1 MSNILI
7 IKLGS
12 LGDVVQISGA
22 LRDIREH
29 HQNEKITILTTSK
42 YLNLFKNCPYVDDCL
57 EDERLPRYNVF
68 YLLRLKKSIN
78 SLNFNKVY
86 DLQNSN
92 RTNFY
97 KKFLFNIKDWS
108 SSKDIPENKYNNS
121 VLQRFDEQLR
131 KSNIQTRYTLKPD
144 FSWAAVHTNNYN
156 LDTNKKYILFFP
168 FCSKDLNHKRW
179 PYFSELINLIKQN
192 HSQYELVVAPG
203 PGEIEEA
210 KSFKIRVAL
219 NNNSALDFFELASL
233 IKKSHLVIANDTGPA
248 HMAAHLGAKGFAL
261 FGPHTTPEKVS
272 IEREKFIALQTTD
285 LKSLFADRVY
295 ALIKSSITKLRRLA
309 YFLITSFQ

>member
-29 HQNEKITILTTSK
+29 HKSEKITILTTSK
-42 YLNLFKNCPYVDDCL
+42 YLNLFKNCPYIDDCL
-57 EDERLPRYNVF
+57 EDERLPRYNIF
-68 YLLRLKKSIN
+68 YLFRLRKIIN

-92 RTNFY
+92 RTGFY
-97 KKFLFNIKDWS
+97 RKFLFNIKEWS

-131 KSNIQTRYTLKPD
+131 KSNIQTLYTLKPD
-144 FSWAAVHTNNYN
+144 FSWAAEKANSYN
-156 LDTNKKYILFFP
+156 LDTDKKYVLFFP
-168 FCSKDLNHKRW
+168 FCSKDLIHKRW
-179 PYFSELINLIKQN
+179 PYFSELINLIKKN
-192 HSQYELVVAPG
+192 HPQYALVVAPG

-210 KSFKIRVAL
+210 KSLDIKIAL
-219 NNNSALDFFELASL
+219 NNNLPLNFFELASL

-248 HMAAHLGAKGFAL
+248 HMAAHLGARGFTL

-272 IEREKFIALQTTD
+272 IERKKFIALQTMD

-295 ALIKSSITKLRRLA
+295 ALIKSSI
-309 YFLITSFQ
+309 IN

>member
-29 HQNEKITILTTSK
+29 HKNEKITILTTSK

-57 EDERLPRYNVF
+57 EDERLPRYNIF
-68 YLLRLKKSIN
+68 YLLRLRKIVN

-92 RTNFY
+92 RTSFY
-97 KKFLFNIKDWS
+97 RKFLFNVKDWS
-108 SSKDIPENKYNNS
+108 SSKDIPENKYNIS

-131 KSNIQTRYTLKPD
+131 KSNIQTLYTLKPD
-144 FSWAAVHTNNYN
+144 FSWAAEKANSYN
-156 LDTNKKYILFFP
+156 LDTDKKYVLFFP
-168 FCSKDLNHKRW
+168 FCSKDLIHKRW
-179 PYFSELINLIKQN
+179 PYFSELINLIQKN
-192 HSQYELVVAPG
+192 HPQYELVVAPG

-210 KSFKIRVAL
+210 KSLDIKIAL
-219 NNNSALDFFELASL
+219 NNNSPLNFFELASL

-248 HMAAHLGAKGFAL
+248 HMAAHLGARGFTL

-272 IEREKFIALQTTD
+272 IEREKFIALQTMD

-295 ALIKSSITKLRRLA
+295 ALIKSSITN
-309 YFLITSFQ
+309 

>member
-29 HQNEKITILTTSK
+29 HKNEKITILTTSK
-42 YLNLFKNCPYVDDCL
+42 YINLFKNCPYVDNCL
-57 EDERLPRYNVF
+57 EDERLPRYNIF
-68 YLLRLKKSIN
+68 YLLRLRKIIN

-97 KKFLFNIKDWS
+97 RKFLFNVKNWS
-108 SSKDIPENKYNNS
+108 SSRDIPENKYNNS

-131 KSNIQTRYTLKPD
+131 KSNIKTIYTSKPD
-144 FSWAAVHTNNYN
+144 FSWAAEKANNYN
-156 LDTNKKYILFFP
+156 LDTDKKYILFFP
-168 FCSKDLNHKRW
+168 FCSRDLIHKRW

-192 HSQYELVVAPG
+192 HPEYSLVVAPG

-210 KSFKIRVAL
+210 KSLDIKIAI
-219 NNNSALDFFELASL
+219 NNNLPLNFFELASL

-248 HMAAHLGAKGFAL
+248 HMAAHLGARGFTL

-272 IEREKFIALQTTD
+272 IEREKFIALQTMD

-295 ALIKSSITKLRRLA
+295 ALIKSSI
-309 YFLITSFQ
+309 IN

>member
-29 HQNEKITILTTSK
+29 HKNEKITILTTSK

-57 EDERLPRYNVF
+57 EDERLPRYNIF
-68 YLLRLKKSIN
+68 YLLRLRKIIN

-92 RTNFY
+92 RTSFY
-97 KKFLFNIKDWS
+97 RKFLFNIKEWS

-131 KSNIQTRYTLKPD
+131 KSNIQTLYTLKPD
-144 FSWAAVHTNNYN
+144 FSWAAEKANSYN
-156 LDTNKKYILFFP
+156 LDTDKKYVLFFP
-168 FCSKDLNHKRW
+168 FCSKDLIHKRW
-179 PYFSELINLIKQN
+179 PYFSELINLIKKN
-192 HSQYELVVAPG
+192 HPQYALVVAPG

-210 KSFKIRVAL
+210 KSLDIKIAL
-219 NNNSALDFFELASL
+219 NNNLPLNFFELASL

-248 HMAAHLGAKGFAL
+248 HMAAHLGARGFTL

-272 IEREKFIALQTTD
+272 IEREKFIALQTMD

-295 ALIKSSITKLRRLA
+295 ALIKSSITN
-309 YFLITSFQ
+309 

>member
-29 HQNEKITILTTSK
+29 HKNEKITILTTSK
-42 YLNLFKNCPYVDDCL
+42 YINLFKNCPYVDNCL
-57 EDERLPRYNVF
+57 EDERLPRYNIF
-68 YLLRLKKSIN
+68 YLLRLRKIIN

-97 KKFLFNIKDWS
+97 RKFLFNVKNWS
-108 SSKDIPENKYNNS
+108 SSRDIPENKYNNS

-131 KSNIQTRYTLKPD
+131 KSNIKTLYTLKPD
-144 FSWAAVHTNNYN
+144 FSWAAEKANNYN
-156 LDTNKKYILFFP
+156 LNTDKKYILFFP
-168 FCSKDLNHKRW
+168 FCSRDLIHKRW

-192 HSQYELVVAPG
+192 HPEYSLVVAPG

-210 KSFKIRVAL
+210 KSLDIKIAI
-219 NNNSALDFFELASL
+219 NNNLPLNFFELASL

-248 HMAAHLGAKGFAL
+248 HMAAHLGARGFAL

-272 IEREKFIALQTTD
+272 IEREKFIALQTME
-285 LKSLFADRVY
+285 LKSLSADRVY
-295 ALIKSSITKLRRLA
+295 ALIKSSI
-309 YFLITSFQ
+309 IN

>member
-29 HQNEKITILTTSK
+29 HKNEKITILTTSK
-42 YLNLFKNCPYVDDCL
+42 YINLFKNCPYVDNCL
-57 EDERLPRYNVF
+57 EDERLPRYNIF
-68 YLLRLKKSIN
+68 YLLRLRKIIN

-97 KKFLFNIKDWS
+97 RKFLFNVKNWS
-108 SSKDIPENKYNNS
+108 SSRDIPENKYNNS

-131 KSNIQTRYTLKPD
+131 KSNIQTLYTLKPD
-144 FSWAAVHTNNYN
+144 FSWAAEKANNYN
-156 LDTNKKYILFFP
+156 LDTDKKYILFFP
-168 FCSKDLNHKRW
+168 FCSRDLIHKRW

-192 HSQYELVVAPG
+192 HPEYSLVVAPG

-210 KSFKIRVAL
+210 KSLDTKIAL
-219 NNNSALDFFELASL
+219 NNNLPLNFFELASL

-248 HMAAHLGAKGFAL
+248 HMAAHLGARGFTL

-272 IEREKFIALQTTD
+272 IEREKFIALQTMD

-295 ALIKSSITKLRRLA
+295 ALIKSSI
-309 YFLITSFQ
+309 IN

>member
-29 HQNEKITILTTSK
+29 HKNEKITILTTSK

-57 EDERLPRYNVF
+57 EDERLPRYNIF
-68 YLLRLKKSIN
+68 YLLRLRKIVN

-92 RTNFY
+92 RTSFY
-97 KKFLFNIKDWS
+97 RKFLFKIKDWS

-131 KSNIQTRYTLKPD
+131 KSNIQTLYTLKPD
-144 FSWAAVHTNNYN
+144 FSWAAEKANSYN
-156 LDTNKKYILFFP
+156 LDTDKKYVLFFP
-168 FCSKDLNHKRW
+168 FCSKDLIHKRW
-179 PYFSELINLIKQN
+179 PYFSELINLIKKN
-192 HSQYELVVAPG
+192 HPQYALVVAPG

-210 KSFKIRVAL
+210 KSLDIKIAL
-219 NNNSALDFFELASL
+219 NNNLPLNFFELASL

-248 HMAAHLGAKGFAL
+248 HMAAHLGARGFTL

-272 IEREKFIALQTTD
+272 IEREKFIFPI
-285 LKSLFADRVY
+285 KLFRKFFC
-295 ALIKSSITKLRRLA
+295 IFSK
-309 YFLITSFQ
+309 F

>member
-29 HQNEKITILTTSK
+29 HKNEKITILTTSK
-42 YLNLFKNCPYVDDCL
+42 YINLFKNCPYVDNCL
-57 EDERLPRYNVF
+57 EDERLPRYNIF
-68 YLLRLKKSIN
+68 YLLRLRKIIN

-97 KKFLFNIKDWS
+97 RKFLFNVKNWS
-108 SSKDIPENKYNNS
+108 SSRDIPENKYNNS

-131 KSNIQTRYTLKPD
+131 KSNIKTLYTLKPD
-144 FSWAAVHTNNYN
+144 FSWAAEKANNYN
-156 LDTNKKYILFFP
+156 LDTDKKYILFFP
-168 FCSKDLNHKRW
+168 FCSRDLIHKRW

-192 HSQYELVVAPG
+192 HSEYSLVVAPG

-210 KSFKIRVAL
+210 KSLDIKIAI
-219 NNNSALDFFELASL
+219 NNNLPLNFFELASL

-248 HMAAHLGAKGFAL
+248 HMAAHLGARGFTL

-272 IEREKFIALQTTD
+272 IEREKFIALQTMD

-295 ALIKSSITKLRRLA
+295 ALIKSSI
-309 YFLITSFQ
+309 IN

>member
-29 HQNEKITILTTSK
+29 HKNEKITILTTSK
-42 YLNLFKNCPYVDDCL
+42 YLNLFKNCPYVDECL
-57 EDERLPRYNVF
+57 EDERLPRYNIF
-68 YLLRLKKSIN
+68 YLLRLRKIIN

-97 KKFLFNIKDWS
+97 RKFLFNVKNWS
-108 SSKDIPENKYNNS
+108 SSRDIPENKYNNS

-131 KSNIQTRYTLKPD
+131 KSNIKTLYTLKPD
-144 FSWAAVHTNNYN
+144 FSWAAEKANNYN
-156 LDTNKKYILFFP
+156 LDTDKKYILFFP
-168 FCSKDLNHKRW
+168 FCSRDLIHKRW

-192 HSQYELVVAPG
+192 HPEYSLVVAPG

-210 KSFKIRVAL
+210 KSLDIKIAL
-219 NNNSALDFFELASL
+219 NNNLPLNFFELASL

-248 HMAAHLGAKGFAL
+248 HMAAHLGARGFTL

-272 IEREKFIALQTTD
+272 IEREKFIALQTMD

-295 ALIKSSITKLRRLA
+295 ALIKSSI
-309 YFLITSFQ
+309 IN

>member
-29 HQNEKITILTTSK
+29 HKNEKITILTTSK

-57 EDERLPRYNVF
+57 EDERLPRYNIF
-68 YLLRLKKSIN
+68 YLLRLRKIVN

-92 RTNFY
+92 RTSFY
-97 KKFLFNIKDWS
+97 RKFLFNIKDWS

-131 KSNIQTRYTLKPD
+131 KSNIQTLYTLKPD
-144 FSWAAVHTNNYN
+144 FSWAAEKANSYN
-156 LDTNKKYILFFP
+156 LDTDKKYVLFFP
-168 FCSKDLNHKRW
+168 FCSKDLIHKRW
-179 PYFSELINLIKQN
+179 PYFSELINLIKKN
-192 HSQYELVVAPG
+192 HPQYALVVAPG

-210 KSFKIRVAL
+210 KSLDIKIAL
-219 NNNSALDFFELASL
+219 NNNLPLNFFELASL

-248 HMAAHLGAKGFAL
+248 HMAAHLGARGFTL

-272 IEREKFIALQTTD
+272 IEREKFIALQTMD

-295 ALIKSSITKLRRLA
+295 ALIKSSITN
-309 YFLITSFQ
+309 

>member
-29 HQNEKITILTTSK
+29 HKNKKITILTTSK

-57 EDERLPRYNVF
+57 EDERLPRYNIF
-68 YLLRLKKSIN
+68 YLLRLRKIVN

-92 RTNFY
+92 RTSFY
-97 KKFLFNIKDWS
+97 RKFLFNIKDWS
-108 SSKDIPENKYNNS
+108 SSKDIPENKYNDS

-131 KSNIQTRYTLKPD
+131 KSNIQTLYTLKPD
-144 FSWAAVHTNNYN
+144 FSWAAEKANSYN
-156 LDTNKKYILFFP
+156 LDTDKKYVLFFP
-168 FCSKDLNHKRW
+168 FCSKDLIHKRW
-179 PYFSELINLIKQN
+179 PYFPELINLIKKN
-192 HSQYELVVAPG
+192 HPQYALVVAPG

-210 KSFKIRVAL
+210 KSLDIKIAL
-219 NNNSALDFFELASL
+219 NNNLPLNFFELASL

-248 HMAAHLGAKGFAL
+248 HMAAHLGARGFTL

-272 IEREKFIALQTTD
+272 IEREKFIALQTMD

-295 ALIKSSITKLRRLA
+295 ALIKSSITN
-309 YFLITSFQ
+309 

>member
-29 HQNEKITILTTSK
+29 HKNEKITILTTSK

-57 EDERLPRYNVF
+57 EDERLPRYNIF
-68 YLLRLKKSIN
+68 YLLRLRKIVN

-92 RTNFY
+92 RTSFY
-97 KKFLFNIKDWS
+97 RKFLFNVKDWS

-131 KSNIQTRYTLKPD
+131 KSNIQTLYTLKPD
-144 FSWAAVHTNNYN
+144 FSWAAEKANSYN
-156 LDTNKKYILFFP
+156 LDTDKKYVLFFP
-168 FCSKDLNHKRW
+168 FCSKDLIHKRW
-179 PYFSELINLIKQN
+179 PYFPELINLIKKN
-192 HSQYELVVAPG
+192 HPQYALVVAPG

-210 KSFKIRVAL
+210 KSLDIKIAL
-219 NNNSALDFFELASL
+219 NNNLPLNFFELASL

-248 HMAAHLGAKGFAL
+248 HMAAHLGARGFTL

-272 IEREKFIALQTTD
+272 IEREKFIALQTMD

-295 ALIKSSITKLRRLA
+295 ALIKSSITN
-309 YFLITSFQ
+309 

>member
-29 HQNEKITILTTSK
+29 HKNEKITILTTSK
-42 YLNLFKNCPYVDDCL
+42 YINLFKNCPYVDNCL
-57 EDERLPRYNVF
+57 EDERLPRYNIF
-68 YLLRLKKSIN
+68 YLLRLRKIIN

-97 KKFLFNIKDWS
+97 RKFLFNVKNWS
-108 SSKDIPENKYNNS
+108 SSRDIPENKYNNS

-131 KSNIQTRYTLKPD
+131 KSNIKTLYTLKPD
-144 FSWAAVHTNNYN
+144 FSWAAEKANNYN
-156 LDTNKKYILFFP
+156 LNTDKKYILFFP
-168 FCSKDLNHKRW
+168 FCSRDLIHKRW

-192 HSQYELVVAPG
+192 HPEYSLVVAPG

-210 KSFKIRVAL
+210 KSLDIKIAV
-219 NNNSALDFFELASL
+219 NNNLPLNFFELASL

-248 HMAAHLGAKGFAL
+248 HMAAHLGARGFAL

-272 IEREKFIALQTTD
+272 IEREKFIALQTMD
-285 LKSLFADRVY
+285 LKSLLADRVY
-295 ALIKSSITKLRRLA
+295 ALIKSSITH
-309 YFLITSFQ
+309 

>member
-29 HQNEKITILTTSK
+29 HKNEKITILTTSK
-42 YLNLFKNCPYVDDCL
+42 YINLFKNCPYVDNCL
-57 EDERLPRYNVF
+57 EDERLPRYNIF
-68 YLLRLKKSIN
+68 YLLRLRKIIN

-97 KKFLFNIKDWS
+97 RKFLFNVKNWS
-108 SSKDIPENKYNNS
+108 SSRDIPENKYNNS

-131 KSNIQTRYTLKPD
+131 KSNIKTLYTLKPD
-144 FSWAAVHTNNYN
+144 FSWAAEKANNYN
-156 LDTNKKYILFFP
+156 LNTDKKYILFFP
-168 FCSKDLNHKRW
+168 FCSRDLIHKRW

-192 HSQYELVVAPG
+192 HPEYSLVVAPG

-210 KSFKIRVAL
+210 KSLDVKIAI
-219 NNNSALDFFELASL
+219 NNNLPLNFFELASL

-248 HMAAHLGAKGFAL
+248 HMAAHLGARGFTL

-272 IEREKFIALQTTD
+272 IEREKFIALQSMD
-285 LKSLFADRVY
+285 LKSLSADRVY
-295 ALIKSSITKLRRLA
+295 ALIKSSI
-309 YFLITSFQ
+309 IN

>member
-22 LRDIREH
+22 LRDIRNH
-29 HQNEKITILTTSK
+29 HKNEKITILTTSK

-57 EDERLPRYNVF
+57 EDERLPRYNIF
-68 YLLRLKKSIN
+68 YLLRLRKIVN

-92 RTNFY
+92 RTSFY
-97 KKFLFNIKDWS
+97 RKFLFNIKDWS

-131 KSNIQTRYTLKPD
+131 KSNIQTLYTLKPD
-144 FSWAAVHTNNYN
+144 FSWAAEKANSYN
-156 LDTNKKYILFFP
+156 LDTDKKYVLFFP
-168 FCSKDLNHKRW
+168 FCSKDLIHKRW
-179 PYFSELINLIKQN
+179 PYFSELINLIKKN
-192 HSQYELVVAPG
+192 HPQYALVVAPG

-210 KSFKIRVAL
+210 KSLDIKIAL
-219 NNNSALDFFELASL
+219 NNNLPLNFFELASL

-248 HMAAHLGAKGFAL
+248 HMAAHLGARGFTL

-272 IEREKFIALQTTD
+272 IEREKFIALQTMD

-295 ALIKSSITKLRRLA
+295 ALIKSSI
-309 YFLITSFQ
+309 IN

>member
-29 HQNEKITILTTSK
+29 HKNEKITILTTSK
-42 YLNLFKNCPYVDDCL
+42 YINLFKNCPYVDNCL
-57 EDERLPRYNVF
+57 EDERLPRYNIF
-68 YLLRLKKSIN
+68 YLLRLRKIIN

-97 KKFLFNIKDWS
+97 RKFLFNVKNWS
-108 SSKDIPENKYNNS
+108 SSRDIPENKYNNS

-131 KSNIQTRYTLKPD
+131 KSNIKTLYTLKPD
-144 FSWAAVHTNNYN
+144 FSWAAEKANNYN
-156 LDTNKKYILFFP
+156 LDTDKKYILFFP
-168 FCSKDLNHKRW
+168 FCSRDLIHKRW

-192 HSQYELVVAPG
+192 HSEYSLVVAPG

-210 KSFKIRVAL
+210 KSLDVKIAI
-219 NNNSALDFFELASL
+219 NNNLPLNFFELASL

-248 HMAAHLGAKGFAL
+248 HMAAHLGARGFTL

-272 IEREKFIALQTTD
+272 IEREKFIALQTMD

-295 ALIKSSITKLRRLA
+295 ALIKSSI
-309 YFLITSFQ
+309 IN

>member
-29 HQNEKITILTTSK
+29 HKNEKITILTTTK

-57 EDERLPRYNVF
+57 EDERLPRYNIF
-68 YLLRLKKSIN
+68 YLLKLKKIIN
-78 SLNFNKVY
+78 SFNFVKVY

-97 KKFLFNIKDWS
+97 RKFLFNIKDWS
-108 SSKDIPENKYNNS
+108 SSRVISENKYNNS

-144 FSWAAVHTNNYN
+144 FSWAAGQANNYN
-156 LDTNKKYILFFP
+156 LDTDKKYILLFP
-168 FCSKDLNHKRW
+168 FCSRDLIHKRW

-192 HSQYELVVAPG
+192 HPQYELVVAPG

-210 KSFKIRVAL
+210 KSFNIKIAL
-219 NNNSALDFFELASL
+219 NNNLPLNFFELASL

-248 HMAAHLGAKGFAL
+248 HMAAHLGARGFTL

-272 IEREKFIALQTTD
+272 IEREKFIALQTMD

-295 ALIKSSITKLRRLA
+295 ALIKSSI
-309 YFLITSFQ
+309 IN

>member
-29 HQNEKITILTTSK
+29 HKNEKITILTTSK

-57 EDERLPRYNVF
+57 EDERLPRYNIF
-68 YLLRLKKSIN
+68 YLLRLRKIVN

-92 RTNFY
+92 RTSFY
-97 KKFLFNIKDWS
+97 RKFVFNIKEWS
-108 SSKDIPENKYNNS
+108 SSKDIPENKYNIS

-131 KSNIQTRYTLKPD
+131 KSNIQTLYTLKPD
-144 FSWAAVHTNNYN
+144 FSWAAEKANSYN
-156 LDTNKKYILFFP
+156 LDTDKKYVLFFP
-168 FCSKDLNHKRW
+168 FCSKDLTHKRW
-179 PYFSELINLIKQN
+179 PYFSELINLIKKN
-192 HSQYELVVAPG
+192 HPQYTLVVAPG

-210 KSFKIRVAL
+210 KSLDIKIAL
-219 NNNSALDFFELASL
+219 NNNLPLNFFELASL

-248 HMAAHLGAKGFAL
+248 HMAAHLGARGFTL

-272 IEREKFIALQTTD
+272 IEREKFIALQTMD

-295 ALIKSSITKLRRLA
+295 ALIKSSITN
-309 YFLITSFQ
+309 

>member
-29 HQNEKITILTTSK
+29 HKNEKITILTTSK
-42 YLNLFKNCPYVDDCL
+42 YLYLFKNCPYVDDCL
-57 EDERLPRYNVF
+57 EDERLPRYNIF

-97 KKFLFNIKDWS
+97 RKFIFKIKDWS

-131 KSNIQTRYTLKPD
+131 KSNIQTRHTLKPD
-144 FSWAAVHTNNYN
+144 FSWAAEKSNNYN

-168 FCSKDLNHKRW
+168 FCSKDLIHKRW

-210 KSFKIRVAL
+210 KSFNIRIALSNNLAL
-219 NNNSALDFFELASL
+219 NFFELASL

-295 ALIKSSITKLRRLA
+295 ALIKSSILN
-309 YFLITSFQ
+309 

>member
-12 LGDVVQISGA
+12 LGDVVQITGA

-29 HQNEKITILTTSK
+29 HKNEKITILTTSK
-42 YLNLFKNCPYVDDCL
+42 YINLFKNCPYVDNCL
-57 EDERLPRYNVF
+57 EDERLPRYNIF
-68 YLLRLKKSIN
+68 YLLRLRKIIN

-92 RTNFY
+92 RSNFY
-97 KKFLFNIKDWS
+97 RKFLFNVKNWS
-108 SSKDIPENKYNNS
+108 SSRDVPENKYNNS

-131 KSNIQTRYTLKPD
+131 KSNIQTLYTLKPD
-144 FSWAAVHTNNYN
+144 FSWAAEKANNYN
-156 LDTNKKYILFFP
+156 IDTDKKYILFFP
-168 FCSKDLNHKRW
+168 FCSRDLIHKRW

-192 HSQYELVVAPG
+192 HPEYSLVVAPG

-210 KSFKIRVAL
+210 KSLDIKIAL
-219 NNNSALDFFELASL
+219 NNNLPLNFFELASL

-248 HMAAHLGAKGFAL
+248 HMAAHLGARGFTL

-272 IEREKFIALQTTD
+272 IEREKFIALQTMD

-295 ALIKSSITKLRRLA
+295 ALIKSSI
-309 YFLITSFQ
+309 IN

>member
-12 LGDVVQISGA
+12 LGDVVQVSGA

-29 HQNEKITILTTSK
+29 HKNEKITILTTSK

-57 EDERLPRYNVF
+57 EDERLPRYNIF
-68 YLLRLKKSIN
+68 YLLRLRKIVN

-92 RTNFY
+92 RTSFY
-97 KKFLFNIKDWS
+97 RKFLFNVKDWS
-108 SSKDIPENKYNNS
+108 SSKDIPENKYNIS

-131 KSNIQTRYTLKPD
+131 KSNIQTLYTLKPD
-144 FSWAAVHTNNYN
+144 FSWAAEKANSYN
-156 LDTNKKYILFFP
+156 LDTDKKYVLFFP
-168 FCSKDLNHKRW
+168 FCSKDLTHKRW
-179 PYFSELINLIKQN
+179 PYFSELINLIKKN
-192 HSQYELVVAPG
+192 HPQYALVVAPG

-210 KSFKIRVAL
+210 KSLDIKIAL
-219 NNNSALDFFELASL
+219 NNNLPLNFFELASL

-248 HMAAHLGAKGFAL
+248 HMAAHLGARGFTL

-272 IEREKFIALQTTD
+272 IEREKFIALQTMD

-295 ALIKSSITKLRRLA
+295 ALIKSSIA
-309 YFLITSFQ
+309 N

>member
-29 HQNEKITILTTSK
+29 HKNEKITILTTSK
-42 YLNLFKNCPYVDDCL
+42 YINLFKNCPYVDNCL
-57 EDERLPRYNVF
+57 EDERLPRYNIF
-68 YLLRLKKSIN
+68 YLLRLRKIIN

-97 KKFLFNIKDWS
+97 RKFLFNVKNWS
-108 SSKDIPENKYNNS
+108 SSRDISENKHNNS

-131 KSNIQTRYTLKPD
+131 KSNIQTLYTLKPD
-144 FSWAAVHTNNYN
+144 FSWAAEKANNYN
-156 LDTNKKYILFFP
+156 LDTDKKYILFFP
-168 FCSKDLNHKRW
+168 FCSRDLIHKRW

-192 HSQYELVVAPG
+192 HPEYSLVVAPG

-210 KSFKIRVAL
+210 KSLDIKIAL
-219 NNNSALDFFELASL
+219 NNNLPLNFFELASL

-248 HMAAHLGAKGFAL
+248 HMAAHLGARGFTL

-272 IEREKFIALQTTD
+272 IEREKFIALQTMD

-295 ALIKSSITKLRRLA
+295 ALIKSSI
-309 YFLITSFQ
+309 IN

>member
-29 HQNEKITILTTSK
+29 HKNEKITILTTSK
-42 YLNLFKNCPYVDDCL
+42 YINLFKNCPYVDNCL
-57 EDERLPRYNVF
+57 EDERLPRYNIF
-68 YLLRLKKSIN
+68 YLLRLRKIIN

-97 KKFLFNIKDWS
+97 RKFLFNVKNWS
-108 SSKDIPENKYNNS
+108 SSRDIPENKYNNS

-131 KSNIQTRYTLKPD
+131 KSNIQTLYTLKPD
-144 FSWAAVHTNNYN
+144 FSWAAEKANNYN
-156 LDTNKKYILFFP
+156 LDTDKKYILFFP
-168 FCSKDLNHKRW
+168 FCSRDLIHKRW

-192 HSQYELVVAPG
+192 HPEYSLVVAPG

-210 KSFKIRVAL
+210 KSLDIKIAL
-219 NNNSALDFFELASL
+219 NNNLPLNFFELASL

-248 HMAAHLGAKGFAL
+248 HMAAHLGARGFTL

-272 IEREKFIALQTTD
+272 IEREKFIALQTMD

-295 ALIKSSITKLRRLA
+295 ALIKSSI
-309 YFLITSFQ
+309 IN

>member
-29 HQNEKITILTTSK
+29 HKNEKITILTTSK
-42 YLNLFKNCPYVDDCL
+42 YLNLFKNCPYVNDCL
-57 EDERLPRYNVF
+57 EDERLPRYDIF
-68 YLLRLKKSIN
+68 YLLRLKKIIN
-78 SLNFNKVY
+78 SLNFDKVY

-97 KKFLFNIKDWS
+97 RKFLFNIKDWS

-144 FSWAAVHTNNYN
+144 FSWSAEQANNYN
-156 LDTNKKYILFFP
+156 LDTDKKYILLFP
-168 FCSKDLNHKRW
+168 FCSRDLIHKRW

-192 HSQYELVVAPG
+192 HPQYELVVAPG

-210 KSFKIRVAL
+210 KSFNIKIAL
-219 NNNSALDFFELASL
+219 NNNLPLNFFELASL

-248 HMAAHLGAKGFAL
+248 HMAAHLGAKGFTL

-272 IEREKFIALQTTD
+272 IEREKFIALQTMD

-295 ALIKSSITKLRRLA
+295 ALIKSSI
-309 YFLITSFQ
+309 IN

>member
-29 HQNEKITILTTSK
+29 HKNEKITILTTSK
-42 YLNLFKNCPYVDDCL
+42 YINLFKNCPYVDNCL
-57 EDERLPRYNVF
+57 EDERLPRYNIF
-68 YLLRLKKSIN
+68 YLLRLRKIIN

-97 KKFLFNIKDWS
+97 RKFLINVKNWS
-108 SSKDIPENKYNNS
+108 SSRDIPENKYNNS

-131 KSNIQTRYTLKPD
+131 KSNIQTLYTLKPD
-144 FSWAAVHTNNYN
+144 FSWAAEKANNYN
-156 LDTNKKYILFFP
+156 LDTDKKYILFFP
-168 FCSKDLNHKRW
+168 FCSRDLIHKRW

-192 HSQYELVVAPG
+192 HPEYSLVVAPG

-210 KSFKIRVAL
+210 KSLDIKIAI
-219 NNNSALDFFELASL
+219 NNNLPLNFFELASL

-248 HMAAHLGAKGFAL
+248 HMAAHLGARGFTL

-272 IEREKFIALQTTD
+272 IEREKFIALQTMD

-295 ALIKSSITKLRRLA
+295 ALIKSSI
-309 YFLITSFQ
+309 IN

>member
-29 HQNEKITILTTSK
+29 HKNEKITILTTSK
-42 YLNLFKNCPYVDDCL
+42 YINLFKNCPYVDNCL
-57 EDERLPRYNVF
+57 EDERLPRYNIF
-68 YLLRLKKSIN
+68 YLLRLRKIIN

-97 KKFLFNIKDWS
+97 RKFLFNVKNWS
-108 SSKDIPENKYNNS
+108 SSRDIAENKYNNS
-121 VLQRFDEQLR
+121 VLQKFDKQLR
-131 KSNIQTRYTLKPD
+131 KSNIQTLYTLKPD
-144 FSWAAVHTNNYN
+144 FSWAAEKANNYN
-156 LDTNKKYILFFP
+156 LDTDKKYILFFP
-168 FCSKDLNHKRW
+168 FCSRDLIHKRW

-192 HSQYELVVAPG
+192 HPEYSLVVAPG

-210 KSFKIRVAL
+210 KSLDIKIAI
-219 NNNSALDFFELASL
+219 NNNLPLNFFELASL
-233 IKKSHLVIANDTGPA
+233 IKKSYLVIANDTGPA
-248 HMAAHLGAKGFAL
+248 HMAAHLGARGFTL

-272 IEREKFIALQTTD
+272 IEREKFIALQTMD
-285 LKSLFADRVY
+285 LKSLSADRVY
-295 ALIKSSITKLRRLA
+295 ALIKSSI
-309 YFLITSFQ
+309 IN

>member
-29 HQNEKITILTTSK
+29 HKNAKITILTTSK
-42 YLNLFKNCPYVDDCL
+42 YLNLFRDCPYIDNCL
-57 EDERLPRYNVF
+57 EDERLPRYNIF
-68 YLLRLKKSIN
+68 YLLRLKKIVN
-78 SLNFNKVY
+78 SLNFTKVY

-108 SSKDIPENKYNNS
+108 SSKDIPENQYNNS
-121 VLQRFDEQLR
+121 VLKRFDEQLR
-131 KSNIQTRYTLKPD
+131 KSNIETRYTLKPD
-144 FSWAAVHTNNYN
+144 FSWAAERANNYKLN
-156 LDTNKKYILFFP
+156 TDKKYILFFP
-168 FCSKDLNHKRW
+168 FCSKELVHKRW
-179 PYFSELINLIKQN
+179 PYFPELINLIKQN
-192 HSQYELVVAPG
+192 HPQYELVVAPG
-203 PGEIEEA
+203 PDEIEEA
-210 KSFKIRVAL
+210 KSFNIMIAL
-219 NNNSALDFFELASL
+219 NENLPLNFFELASL

-248 HMAAHLGAKGFAL
+248 HMAAHLGARGFTL

-272 IEREKFIALQTTD
+272 IERERFIALQTMD
-285 LKSLFADRVY
+285 LKSLYADRVY
-295 ALIKSSITKLRRLA
+295 ALIKSSI
-309 YFLITSFQ
+309 IN

>member
-29 HQNEKITILTTSK
+29 HRNEKITILTTSK
-42 YLNLFKNCPYVDDCL
+42 YINLFKNCPYVDNCL
-57 EDERLPRYNVF
+57 EDERLPRYNIF
-68 YLLRLKKSIN
+68 YLLRLRKIIN

-97 KKFLFNIKDWS
+97 RKFLFNVKNWS
-108 SSKDIPENKYNNS
+108 SSRDIPENKYNNS

-131 KSNIQTRYTLKPD
+131 KSNIKTLYTLKPD
-144 FSWAAVHTNNYN
+144 FSWAAEKANNYN
-156 LDTNKKYILFFP
+156 LNTDKKYILFFP
-168 FCSKDLNHKRW
+168 FCSRDLIHKRW

-192 HSQYELVVAPG
+192 HPEYSLVVAPG

-210 KSFKIRVAL
+210 KSLDIKIAL
-219 NNNSALDFFELASL
+219 NNNLPLNFFELASL

-248 HMAAHLGAKGFAL
+248 HMAAHLGARGFTL

-272 IEREKFIALQTTD
+272 IEREKFIALQTMD

-295 ALIKSSITKLRRLA
+295 ALIKSSI
-309 YFLITSFQ
+309 IN

>member
-29 HQNEKITILTTSK
+29 HKNEKITILTTSK
-42 YLNLFKNCPYVDDCL
+42 YLNLFKNCPYVNDCL
-57 EDERLPRYNVF
+57 EDERLPRYNIF
-68 YLLRLKKSIN
+68 YLLRLKKIIN
-78 SLNFNKVY
+78 SLNFDKVY

-97 KKFLFNIKDWS
+97 RKFLFNIKDWS

-144 FSWAAVHTNNYN
+144 FSWAAGQANNYN
-156 LDTNKKYILFFP
+156 LDTDKKYILLFP
-168 FCSKDLNHKRW
+168 FCSWDLIHKRW

-192 HSQYELVVAPG
+192 HPQYELVVAPG

-210 KSFKIRVAL
+210 KSFNIKIAL
-219 NNNSALDFFELASL
+219 NNNLPLNFFELASL

-248 HMAAHLGAKGFAL
+248 HMSAHLGARGFTL

-272 IEREKFIALQTTD
+272 IEREKFIALQTMD

-295 ALIKSSITKLRRLA
+295 ALIKSSI
-309 YFLITSFQ
+309 IN

>member
-29 HQNEKITILTTSK
+29 HKNEKITILTTSK
-42 YLNLFKNCPYVDDCL
+42 YLNLFKNCPYIDDCL
-57 EDERLPRYNVF
+57 EDERLPRYNIF
-68 YLLRLKKSIN
+68 YLLRLRKTVN

-92 RTNFY
+92 RTSFY
-97 KKFLFNIKDWS
+97 RKFLFNIKDWS
-108 SSKDIPENKYNNS
+108 SSKDIPQNKYNNS

-131 KSNIQTRYTLKPD
+131 KSNIQTIYTLKPD
-144 FSWAAVHTNNYN
+144 FSWAAEKANNYN
-156 LDTNKKYILFFP
+156 LDTDKKYILLFP
-168 FCSKDLNHKRW
+168 FCSGDLIHKRW

-192 HSQYELVVAPG
+192 HPQYSLVVAPG
-203 PGEIEEA
+203 PGELEEA
-210 KSFKIRVAL
+210 MSLEIKIAL
-219 NNNSALDFFELASL
+219 NNNLPLNFFELASL

-248 HMAAHLGAKGFAL
+248 HMAAHLGARGFAL

-272 IEREKFIALQTTD
+272 IEREKFIALQTMD
-285 LKSLFADRVY
+285 LKSLLADRVY
-295 ALIKSSITKLRRLA
+295 ALITSSIA
-309 YFLITSFQ
+309 H

>member
-29 HQNEKITILTTSK
+29 HKNEKITILTTSK
-42 YLNLFKNCPYVDDCL
+42 YINLFKNCPYVDNCL
-57 EDERLPRYNVF
+57 EDERLPRYNIF
-68 YLLRLKKSIN
+68 YLLRLRKIIN

-97 KKFLFNIKDWS
+97 RKFLFNVKNWS
-108 SSKDIPENKYNNS
+108 SSRDIPENKYNNS

-131 KSNIQTRYTLKPD
+131 KSNIQTLYTLKPD
-144 FSWAAVHTNNYN
+144 FSWAAEKANNYN
-156 LDTNKKYILFFP
+156 LDTDKKYILFFP
-168 FCSKDLNHKRW
+168 FCSRDLIHKRW
-179 PYFSELINLIKQN
+179 PYFSELINLLKQN
-192 HSQYELVVAPG
+192 HPQYSLVVAPG

-210 KSFKIRVAL
+210 KSLDIKIAI
-219 NNNSALDFFELASL
+219 NNNLPLNFFELASL

-248 HMAAHLGAKGFAL
+248 HMAAHLGARGFTL

-272 IEREKFIALQTTD
+272 IEREKFIALQTMD

-295 ALIKSSITKLRRLA
+295 ALIKSSI
-309 YFLITSFQ
+309 IN

>member
-29 HQNEKITILTTSK
+29 HKNEKITILTTSK
-42 YLNLFKNCPYVDDCL
+42 YINLFKNCPYVDNCL
-57 EDERLPRYNVF
+57 EDERLPRYNIF
-68 YLLRLKKSIN
+68 YLLRLRKIIN

-97 KKFLFNIKDWS
+97 RKFLFNVKNWS
-108 SSKDIPENKYNNS
+108 SSRDIPENKYNNS

-131 KSNIQTRYTLKPD
+131 KSNIQTLYTLKPD
-144 FSWAAVHTNNYN
+144 FSWAAEKANNYN
-156 LDTNKKYILFFP
+156 LDTDKKYILFFP
-168 FCSKDLNHKRW
+168 FCSRDLIHKRW

-192 HSQYELVVAPG
+192 HPEYSLVVAPG

-210 KSFKIRVAL
+210 KSLDIKIAL
-219 NNNSALDFFELASL
+219 NNNLPLNFFELASL

-248 HMAAHLGAKGFAL
+248 HMAAHLGARGFTL

-272 IEREKFIALQTTD
+272 IEREKFIALQTMD
-285 LKSLFADRVY
+285 LKSLSADRVY
-295 ALIKSSITKLRRLA
+295 ALIKSSI
-309 YFLITSFQ
+309 IN

>member
-29 HQNEKITILTTSK
+29 HKNEKITILTTSK
-42 YLNLFKNCPYVDDCL
+42 YINLFKNCPYVDNCL
-57 EDERLPRYNVF
+57 EDERLPRYNIF
-68 YLLRLKKSIN
+68 YLLRLRKIIN

-97 KKFLFNIKDWS
+97 RKFLFNVKDWS
-108 SSKDIPENKYNNS
+108 SSRDIPEKKYNNS

-131 KSNIQTRYTLKPD
+131 KSNIQTTYTLNPD
-144 FSWAAVHTNNYN
+144 FSWAAEKANNYN
-156 LDTNKKYILFFP
+156 LDIDKKYILFFP
-168 FCSKDLNHKRW
+168 FCSRDLIHKRW

-192 HSQYELVVAPG
+192 HPEYSLVVAPG

-210 KSFKIRVAL
+210 KSLDIKIAL
-219 NNNSALDFFELASL
+219 NNNLPLNFFELASL

-248 HMAAHLGAKGFAL
+248 HMAAHLGARGFTL

-272 IEREKFIALQTTD
+272 IEREKFIALQTMD

-295 ALIKSSITKLRRLA
+295 ALIKSSI
-309 YFLITSFQ
+309 IN

>member
-29 HQNEKITILTTSK
+29 HKNEKITILTTSK

-97 KKFLFNIKDWS
+97 RKFLFNIKDWS
-108 SSKDIPENKYNNS
+108 SSKDMPENKYNNS

-144 FSWAAVHTNNYN
+144 FSWAAEKSNNYN

-168 FCSKDLNHKRW
+168 FCSKDLIHKRW

-210 KSFKIRVAL
+210 KSFNIRVAL
-219 NNNSALDFFELASL
+219 SNNLALDFFELASL
-233 IKKSHLVIANDTGPA
+233 IKKSHLVVANDTGPA
-248 HMAAHLGAKGFAL
+248 HMAAHLGAKGFTL

-272 IEREKFIALQTTD
+272 IEREKFIALQTMD

-295 ALIKSSITKLRRLA
+295 ALIKSSIVN
-309 YFLITSFQ
+309 

>member
-29 HQNEKITILTTSK
+29 HKNEKITILTTSK
-42 YLNLFKNCPYVDDCL
+42 YINLFKNCPYVDNCL
-57 EDERLPRYNVF
+57 EDERLPRYNIF
-68 YLLRLKKSIN
+68 YLLRLRKIIN

-97 KKFLFNIKDWS
+97 RKFLFKVKNWS
-108 SSKDIPENKYNNS
+108 SSRDIPENKYNNS

-131 KSNIQTRYTLKPD
+131 KSNIQTIYTSKPD
-144 FSWAAVHTNNYN
+144 FSWAAEKANNYN
-156 LDTNKKYILFFP
+156 LDTDNKYILFFP
-168 FCSKDLNHKRW
+168 FCSRDLIHKRW
-179 PYFSELINLIKQN
+179 PYFSELINLIKKN
-192 HSQYELVVAPG
+192 HPEYSLVVAPG

-210 KSFKIRVAL
+210 KSLDIKIAL
-219 NNNSALDFFELASL
+219 NNNLPLNFFELASL

-248 HMAAHLGAKGFAL
+248 HMAAHLGARGFTL

-272 IEREKFIALQTTD
+272 IEREKFIALQTMD

-295 ALIKSSITKLRRLA
+295 ALIKSSI
-309 YFLITSFQ
+309 IN

>member
-29 HQNEKITILTTSK
+29 HKNAKITILTTSK
-42 YLNLFKNCPYVDDCL
+42 YLNLFRNCPYIDNCL
-57 EDERLPRYNVF
+57 EDERLPRYNIF
-68 YLLRLKKSIN
+68 YLLRLKKIVN
-78 SLNFNKVY
+78 SLNFTKVY

-108 SSKDIPENKYNNS
+108 SSKDIPENQYNNS
-121 VLQRFDEQLR
+121 VLKRFDEQLR
-131 KSNIQTRYTLKPD
+131 KSNIETRYTLKPD
-144 FSWAAVHTNNYN
+144 FSWAAERANNYKLN
-156 LDTNKKYILFFP
+156 TDKKYILFFP
-168 FCSKDLNHKRW
+168 FCSKELVHKRW
-179 PYFSELINLIKQN
+179 PYFPELINMIKQN
-192 HSQYELVVAPG
+192 HPQYELVVAPG
-203 PGEIEEA
+203 PDEIEEA
-210 KSFKIRVAL
+210 KSFNIMIAL
-219 NNNSALDFFELASL
+219 NENLPLNFFELASL

-248 HMAAHLGAKGFAL
+248 HMAAHLGARGFTL

-272 IEREKFIALQTTD
+272 IEREKFIALQTMD
-285 LKSLFADRVY
+285 LKSLYADRVY
-295 ALIKSSITKLRRLA
+295 ALIKSSI
-309 YFLITSFQ
+309 IN

>member
-29 HQNEKITILTTSK
+29 HKNEKITILTTSK
-42 YLNLFKNCPYVDDCL
+42 YLNLFKNCPYIDDCL
-57 EDERLPRYNVF
+57 EDERLPRYNIF
-68 YLLRLKKSIN
+68 YLLRLKKNIN

-97 KKFLFNIKDWS
+97 RKFLFNIKDWS
-108 SSKDIPENKYNNS
+108 TSKDILDNKYNNS

-131 KSNIQTRYTLKPD
+131 KSNIETRYTLKPD
-144 FSWAAVHTNNYN
+144 FNWATQHANNYN
-156 LDTNKKYILFFP
+156 LDTIKKYILFFP
-168 FCSKDLNHKRW
+168 FCSKDLIHKRW
-179 PYFSELINLIKQN
+179 PYFSELISLIKQN
-192 HSQYELVVAPG
+192 HPQYELVVAPG

-210 KSFKIRVAL
+210 KSLNIKVAL
-219 NNNSALDFFELASL
+219 NNNLALNFFELASL

-248 HMAAHLGAKGFAL
+248 HMAAHLGAKGFTL

-272 IEREKFIALQTTD
+272 IEREKFIALQAMD

-295 ALIKSSITKLRRLA
+295 ALIKSSI
-309 YFLITSFQ
+309 IN